1 MKKNLLAVTAVL
13 SVISIP
19 SHAQSSVTLY
29 GIVDAGI
36 AFNSNSGGSRL
47 YQLSSGNMQ
56 GSRWGLRGAEDLGAG
71 LKAVFAIEN
80 GYNVTNGKLLQG
92 GDEFGRQAYVGLASD
107 RFGSVTLGRQ
117 YDVVVDFAA
126 RFESAAQWATGYGA
140 HPGDLDNLQNSNRVN
155 NAIKFKSVDYAGLK
169 FGGVYSLGGV
179 AGHSGTNQ
187 IWSVGA
193 GYDRG
198 PLSLGVGYLNARDPN
213 YSFFGNNSTSS
224 TTASNMTAS
233 TVYSG
238 YASART
244 QQIIAAG
251 AAYQLGHATIG
262 AMYTNTQFR
271 GLGALSSLNSL
282 HYQGTAAFHN
292 AEMNFKY
299 LLTPALTVGASY
311 DYMKGYGVNHA
322 TYHQVNLGVDYFL
335 SPRTDVYIS
344 GIYQHATGTDS
355 TGKTAVANIT
365 GFSASSNGNQFVAV
379 TGIRHKF

>member
-1 MKKNLLAVTAVL
+1 MKRSLLAVAA
-13 SVISIP
+13 SMSFISIP

-47 YQLSSGNMQ
+47 YELSSGNMQ
-56 GSRWGLRGAEDLGAG
+56 GSRWGLRGVEDLGGG
-71 LKAVFAIEN
+71 LKTVFAIEN

-92 GDEFGRQAYVGLASD
+92 GDGFGRQAYVGLASD

-117 YDVVVDFAA
+117 YDAVVDFAA

-140 HPGDLDNLQNSNRVN
+140 HPGDLDNLQNTNRVN
-155 NAIKFKSVDYAGLK
+155 NAIKFRSVDYAGLK
-169 FGGVYSLGGV
+169 FGGLYSPGGT
-179 AGHSGTNQ
+179 AGHPGTNQ
-187 IWSVGA
+187 IWSLGA
-193 GYDRG
+193 GYDNG

-213 YSFFGNNSTSS
+213 FSFFGNNSTSS

-238 YASART
+238 YASAQT

-251 AAYQLGHATIG
+251 AAYQIGNATIG

-271 GLGALSSLNSL
+271 GLGALASLNSL
-282 HYQGTAAFHN
+282 HYHGTAAFHD
-292 AEMNFKY
+292 AEANFKY
-299 LLTPALTVGASY
+299 LVTPALTLGISY
-311 DYMKGYGVNHA
+311 DYLKGYGANSA
-322 TYHQVNLGVDYFL
+322 TYQQINLGSDYFL
-335 SPRTDVYIS
+335 SKRTDVYLC
-344 GIYQHATGTDS
+344 GIFQHATGTDS
-355 TGKTAVANIT
+355 TGKTAVADIT
-365 GFSASSNGNQFVAV
+365 GFSESSTGNQIVAI